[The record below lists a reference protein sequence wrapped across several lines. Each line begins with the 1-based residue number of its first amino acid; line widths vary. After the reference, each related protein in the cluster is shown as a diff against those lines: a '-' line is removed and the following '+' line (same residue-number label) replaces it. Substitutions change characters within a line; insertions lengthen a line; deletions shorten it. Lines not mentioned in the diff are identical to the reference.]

1 MVTDDWL
8 QRLPWTP
15 LKRCYPILYNYAW
28 KVRGLI
34 DLMSSAFPVGLLVR
48 IRVLPYSR
56 CPFVIQ
62 CTCFKINTHWRILF
76 ARGHRRGRNL
86 STLSARAW
94 NHQPLFWLRLWV
106 GLCNWYSDIVW
117 HCNICTWYA
126 NGTITCVGAYLVFD
140 WHWNMCTWYSEG
152 TVTCV
157 GLLGTPMA
165 L

>member
-1 MVTDDWL
+1 MESE
-8 QRLPWTP
+8 RLD
-15 LKRCYPILYNYAW
+15 RS
-28 KVRGLI
+28 
-34 DLMSSAFPVGLLVR
+34 D
-48 IRVLPYSR
+48 VLCFSCRPAGPYSR
-56 CPFVIQ
+56 STLQPLSICHTMHMLQNKHPL
-62 CTCFKINTHWRILF
+62 THSLLF

-86 STLSARAW
+86 STLSAMAW

-157 GLLGTPMA
+157 GLYLVLRWHCNICIGARMA